1 MLNTQSLNKQRGV
14 TAIGWLIILGLIAFF
29 TLLVLRIAPMYLEFY
44 SAESILENL
53 LTFIYTLGHW
63 LGEKIVELIQY
74 ISGIQLGQEIVDAIG
89 MLVILTIFLGIAE
102 VAKKAIWIVVAIGW
116 ILIFVRIL
124 MIMIG

>member
-1 MLNTQSLNKQRGV
+1 M
-14 TAIGWLIILGLIAFF
+14 
-29 TLLVLRIAPMYLEFY
+29 
-44 SAESILENL
+44 AENILENL

-74 ISGIQLGQEIVDAIG
+74 ISGIKLGQEIVDAIG
-89 MLVILTIFLGIAE
+89 MLVILTIFLAIAE

-116 ILIFVRIL
+116 VLIIIRIL

>member
-1 MLNTQSLNKQRGV
+1 M
-14 TAIGWLIILGLIAFF
+14 
-29 TLLVLRIAPMYLEFY
+29 
-44 SAESILENL
+44 AENILENL

-74 ISGIQLGQEIVDAIG
+74 ISGITLGQEIVDAIG
-89 MLVILTIFLGIAE
+89 MLVILTIFLAIAE

-116 ILIFVRIL
+116 VLIIVRIL

>member
-1 MLNTQSLNKQRGV
+1 M
-14 TAIGWLIILGLIAFF
+14 
-29 TLLVLRIAPMYLEFY
+29 
-44 SAESILENL
+44 AETILENV

-74 ISGIQLGQEIVDAIG
+74 ISGIKLGQEIVDAIG

-116 ILIFVRIL
+116 VLIIVRIL
-124 MIMIG
+124 MMMIG